1 MIEHVMATQLHME
14 ADRALRLDEE
24 LRGCKE
30 NLDREKVMRQNADL
44 TVRSAAEREKQEEVT
59 RRELQQALESIS
71 SRGTTSNAIISN
83 LRNEKVAL
91 ERRMREL
98 EANLQQVITSA
109 TPKRKGRARSSSFSD
124 VRITALERDLG
135 ESQATMMELRAEL
148 GKVQEKLRRTEEDLC
163 RVENDKTVLERRTSD
178 DIKNLQGIIASKDE
192 EIMRLSNGV
201 DAGLAQE
208 REEELIRRVEEEE
221 AKVLALERL
230 LSETRDLKAME
241 NALQKAE
248 KRLAAEM
255 SKVKG
260 LEEKNVGLNR
270 DVRRARHELEEMRSQ
285 AQSLKTALDESTSLV
300 QALRTQERCASMI
313 FVIWIILTSFQS
325 SYRTGELP
333 KRENSISERDRVMWL
348 AVWLLL

>member
-1 MIEHVMATQLHME
+1 MIERVMATQLHME
-14 ADRALRLDEE
+14 ADRAHRLDEE
-24 LRGCKE
+24 LRECKE
-30 NLDREKVMRQNADL
+30 TLDREKVMRQNADL
-44 TVRSAAEREKQEEVT
+44 AVRSAAEREKQEELA
-59 RRELQQALESIS
+59 RRELQQTIETIS
-71 SRGTTSNAIISN
+71 SSDTASNAIISN
-83 LRNEKVAL
+83 LRHEKVAL

-98 EANLQQVITSA
+98 EANLQQVITAA
-109 TPKRKGRARSSSFSD
+109 TPKRKGRARSSSFSG

-135 ESQATMMELRAEL
+135 DSQASMMELRAEL
-148 GKVQEKLRRTEEDLC
+148 SKAQEKLRRTEEDLC

-178 DIKNLQGIIASKDE
+178 DIKNMQGIIASKDE
-192 EIMRLSNGV
+192 EIMRFSGGV

-241 NALQKAE
+241 SALQKAE

-270 DVRRARHELEEMRSQ
+270 DVKRARHELEETRSQ
-285 AQSLKTALDESTSLV
+285 AQALKTALDKSTSLV
-300 QALRTQERCASMI
+300 HASQVQERCASMI
-313 FVIWIILTSFQS
+313 FCHLNHSHLFS
-325 SYRTGELP
+325 ELLP
-333 KRENSISERDRVMWL
+333 HRWTPNKRKFDL
-348 AVWLLL
+348 